1 MWRWVAIGQLR
12 EMGGKVGS
20 APYCYGSAL
29 GSNPDIYQ
37 KYDIGDI
44 ATIAL
49 LEMARVLKGNGRKD
63 QLVPGK
69 LWEDI

>member
-1 MWRWVAIGQLR
+1 
-12 EMGGKVGS
+12 MGTFKGDGWQSS
-20 APYCYGSAL
+20 APDFYGSAL

-49 LEMARVLKGNGRKD
+49 LEMTRVLKGNGRKD